1 MMTSL
6 EEGTMRFQPM
16 LLLHRTLPAFGPVA
30 RLDFVPANRLQQTA
44 EFVVEGRQFTRF
56 PRVGH
61 LGEVQKRSN
70 QDALTMLKVG
80 TDVNFSQS
88 EIFQ

>member
-1 MMTSL
+1 
-6 EEGTMRFQPM
+6 M
-16 LLLHRTLPAFGPVA
+16 LLHLTLPAFGPVA
-30 RLDFVPANRLQQTA
+30 WLDFVPANRLQQTA
-44 EFVVEGRQFTRF
+44 GFVVEVRQFTRF
-56 PRVGH
+56 SRVGH